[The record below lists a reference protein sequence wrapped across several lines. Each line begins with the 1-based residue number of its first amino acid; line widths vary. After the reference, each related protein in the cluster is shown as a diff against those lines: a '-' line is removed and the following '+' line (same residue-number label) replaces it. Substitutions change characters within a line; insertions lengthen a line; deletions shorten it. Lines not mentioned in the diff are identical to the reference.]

1 MPAIKDF
8 RAFRIHMY
16 YEDHNPPHV
25 HIAGPAFAA
34 KMRIDDQT
42 VFAGEVPA
50 KAERCAAKYVAAN
63 KADLMR
69 RWIKYS
75 G

>member
-1 MPAIKDF
+1 MPTIKDF
-8 RAFRIHMY
+8 GAFKIHMY

-25 HIAGPAFAA
+25 HIVGPAFAA
-34 KMRIDDQT
+34 KMRIEDQT

-50 KAERCAAKYVAAN
+50 TVEKCAAKYVAAD
-63 KADLMR
+63 KADIMR
-69 RWIKYS
+69 RWTEYS